1 MRNFNLSKINDLEVF
16 ATKTNAIPTGASSGG
31 TSGTKAA
38 APATTGAG
46 VGEVMVQFFGPKID
60 SSRVREAMEKMTERG
75 RIGNVSL
82 VPGTKLSFRQDV
94 GLMLQSV
101 VINQKGPI
109 RENTEFI
116 LSCVAQ
122 GSSTMSFRWYKN
134 GYFVNVTKATRN
146 MWTRLLPLDSK
157 DHYTALLG
165 INRANRLDEGIYTCQ
180 VSVTAAAA
188 GTKRKSL
195 QTERM
200 PNQSLV
206 FVRKTANS

>member
-1 MRNFNLSKINDLEVF
+1 MIWKP
-16 ATKTNAIPTGASSGG
+16 NAIPTGASGG
-31 TSGTKAA
+31 TANGKTGPSGAV
-38 APATTGAG
+38 GG
-46 VGEVMVQFFGPKID
+46 GEVMFQFFGPKID

-75 RIGNVSL
+75 RIGN
-82 VPGTKLSFRQDV
+82 
-94 GLMLQSV
+94 SV

-180 VSVTAAAA
+180 V
-188 GTKRKSL
+188 GT
-195 QTERM
+195 
-200 PNQSLV
+200 
-206 FVRKTANS
+206 

>member
-1 MRNFNLSKINDLEVF
+1 
-16 ATKTNAIPTGASSGG
+16 TNAAIAAGTTGGG
-31 TSGTKAA
+31 ATTTAKTGPAA
-38 APATTGAG
+38 AGAG
-46 VGEVMVQFFGPKID
+46 AGGGEVMFQFFGPKID
-60 SSRVREAMEKMTERG
+60 SGRVREAMEKMTERG

-180 VSVTAAAA
+180 VRKYAVM
-188 GTKRKSL
+188 KRKSFGG
-195 QTERM
+195 T
-200 PNQSLV
+200 
-206 FVRKTANS
+206 

>member
-1 MRNFNLSKINDLEVF
+1 MWATRINRFLRNFNLSKINDLEVF

-46 VGEVMVQFFGPKID
+46 VGEVMFQFFGPKID

-134 GYFVNVTKATRN
+134 GYFVNVTKATR
-146 MWTRLLPLDSK
+146 LPQPEKLAGHLSLI
-157 DHYTALLG
+157 HHRAHGTADPATMKAKAVQ
-165 INRANRLDEGIYTCQ
+165 N
-180 VSVTAAAA
+180 
-188 GTKRKSL
+188 
-195 QTERM
+195 
-200 PNQSLV
+200 
-206 FVRKTANS
+206 